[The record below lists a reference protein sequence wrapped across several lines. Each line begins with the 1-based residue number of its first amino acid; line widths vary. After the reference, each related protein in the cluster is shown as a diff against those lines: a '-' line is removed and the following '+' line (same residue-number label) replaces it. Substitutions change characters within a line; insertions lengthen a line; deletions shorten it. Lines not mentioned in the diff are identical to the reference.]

1 MIKIIYIYFIFFVV
15 FNSSI
20 CAKWV
25 SENTQTRGKSCNSI
39 FSSSKHASLRSKMSA
54 LPLYSLIA
62 SLQSDKSHNSTK
74 HKAMNRIESEGWV
87 CNWRH
92 MTSSAFFS
100 LVLFP
105 SPWDISEAEKAVFG
119 GRNSR
124 NTFAKHIFKAQIVK
138 SWSPGQEVLPQPRT
152 WLEQQDWFT
161 VQITK

>member
-1 MIKIIYIYFIFFVV
+1 MNFFFVV

-39 FSSSKHASLRSKMSA
+39 FSSSKHASLPSKMSA
-54 LPLYSLIA
+54 LSLYSLIP
-62 SLQSDKSHNSTK
+62 SLQSDKSLKQWTES
-74 HKAMNRIESEGWV
+74 KAKAEYINDV
-87 CNWRH
+87 TWRH
-92 MTSSAFFS
+92 QLFFS
-100 LVLFP
+100 PVLIP

-119 GRNSR
+119 GRNLR
-124 NTFAKHIFKAQIVK
+124 NTFGNIFLKFKIVK

-161 VQITK
+161 VQIKE